1 VFEGNHIAQTVV
13 FPLGCN
19 GGAENHRT
27 DFEREETT
35 TMTDPKIPVTEDEL
49 HAYVD
54 NELPAERRGDVE
66 AWLAT
71 HPACNERVRS
81 WREMAELLH
90 ARYDQ
95 VADEAV
101 PKRLEIER
109 LVSRP
114 RKWMYG
120 AIAATLL
127 AFIGGGGAG
136 WLVRGV
142 TSSPSAFQNLTVDAL
157 DAHRLYVVEVR
168 HPVEVPGSERA
179 HLQTWLS
186 KRCGWEV
193 RAPELDATGLK
204 LVGGRLLPG
213 PAGPA
218 SFLMYESA
226 SGERYTLYTSRAKTG
241 TAQMRY
247 TAAENSG
254 AMYWSEDDVGY
265 VLSGPSDKDRLN
277 QVARMVYDQTEKNGG

>member
-1 VFEGNHIAQTVV
+1 
-13 FPLGCN
+13 
-19 GGAENHRT
+19 
-27 DFEREETT
+27 
-35 TMTDPKIPVTEDEL
+35 MTDTRIPVTEDEL

-54 NELPAERRGDVE
+54 NELPAERLGDVE
-66 AWLAT
+66 AWLLA
-71 HPACNERVRS
+71 HPDCAGRVRA
-81 WREMAELLH
+81 WREMAEALH
-90 ARYDQ
+90 VRYDQ

-109 LVSRP
+109 LVRAP
-114 RKWMYG
+114 RRWVYG

-136 WLVRGV
+136 WLAHGV
-142 TSSPSAFQNLTVDAL
+142 GASPSAMDNLASDAL

-168 HPVEVPGSERA
+168 HPVEVPGNERA
-179 HLQTWLS
+179 HLQTWLT
-186 KRCGWEV
+186 KRCGWAV
-193 RAPELDATGLK
+193 RAPELGATGLK

-213 PAGPA
+213 PTGPA

-226 SGERYTLYTSRAKTG
+226 SGERYTLYASRSKTG

-254 AMYWSEDDVGY
+254 AMYWSEDNVGY
-265 VLSGPSDKDRLN
+265 VLTGPTDKEKLH
-277 QVARMVYDQTEKNGG
+277 QVARMVYDQSEKGG